1 MKILNNK
8 EDRGSDSCGSQN
20 HISLRKKETCH
31 LVLLFAFYLSSN
43 YVLIFE
49 IFCQKHMHRG

>member
-20 HISLRKKETCH
+20 HISLRKNKR
-31 LVLLFAFYLSSN
+31 V
-43 YVLIFE
+43 I
-49 IFCQKHMHRG
+49 